1 MEIRCHSIG
10 FFLKTKAEKYPRL
23 YVNISSK
30 EKGYELDYYDNQYH
44 NDGTLKLNS
53 ILIPPERFISRQS
66 DKQKLYN
73 LNKVEFQVLTNL
85 VKRQKKVAEIYLIKD
100 KKEQYRIVNSSLE
113 LLFEY
118 QKFFLEWFSSN
129 KIL

>member
-1 MEIRCHSIG
+1 MEIWCHSIG
-10 FFLKTKAEKYPRL
+10 FFLKTKAEKFPRL
-23 YVNISSK
+23 YINISSK
-30 EKGYELDYYDNQYH
+30 EKGYELDYYDNHYH

-53 ILIPPERFISRQS
+53 ILISSEKFISKQS
-66 DKQKLYN
+66 DKQKLYD
-73 LNKVEFQVLTNL
+73 LNKVEFQVLSNL
-85 VKRQKKVAEIYLIKD
+85 VKRQKKVAKIYLSKD

-118 QKFFLEWFSSN
+118 QKKFSEWFSNN

>member
-1 MEIRCHSIG
+1 MKVIAQR
-10 FFLKTKAEKYPRL
+10 YPRL
-23 YVNISSK
+23 YINISSK

-53 ILIPPERFISRQS
+53 ILIPYEKFISRQS

-73 LNKVEFQVLTNL
+73 LNKIEFQALTNL
-85 VKRQKKVAEIYLIKD
+85 VKRQKKVVEIYLSKD

-118 QKFFLEWFSSN
+118 QKLFLEWFSSN